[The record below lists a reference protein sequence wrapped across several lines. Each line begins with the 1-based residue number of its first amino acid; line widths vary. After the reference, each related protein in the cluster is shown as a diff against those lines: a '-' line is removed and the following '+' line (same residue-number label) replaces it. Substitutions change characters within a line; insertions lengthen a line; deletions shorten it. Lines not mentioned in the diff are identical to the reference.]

1 MAKNQK
7 FDFILMDIHSP
18 EINGTIAT
26 QQIRVFESV
35 SPIIAITAI
44 SSNEK
49 RETLLSFHLM
59 I

>member
-1 MAKNQK
+1 
-7 FDFILMDIHSP
+7 MDIHSP

>member
-1 MAKNQK
+1 
-7 FDFILMDIHSP
+7 MDIHSP
-18 EINGTIAT
+18 EINGTSAK

-35 SPIIAITAI
+35 TPIIEITVV